1 MKDQRDSQEDAATLR
16 LVEEEVDVS
25 KRKLVTGRIDVR
37 TVTDTVDEIVKA
49 TVQGQ
54 TVDVTRVLVNRT
66 VETAPAVRTEGDL
79 TIIPVVEEVLVIEK
93 RLLLK
98 EEVHIR
104 RTTRDEE
111 IETTVPL
118 RRQRAIV
125 ERHDAGTAPLD
136 PDPTTSIVPDKE
148 AQP

>member
-1 MKDQRDSQEDAATLR
+1 MPDFRDDARAATTVQLV
-16 LVEEEVDVS
+16 VEEADVS

-54 TVDVTRVLVNRT
+54 TVDVTHVPIDRT
-66 VETAPAVRTEGDL
+66 IDAVPAMRTEGDV

-104 RTTRDEE
+104 RTTRSEDV
-111 IETTVPL
+111 ETTVPL

-125 ERHDAGTAPLD
+125 ERHDAVTTPHD
-136 PDPTTSIVPDKE
+136 PESTTIVPQSKE